1 MSLEVKDLT
10 ISFAEGGAV
19 TENISF
25 QVKPGNMLS
34 IVGGSGAGKTTICRA
49 IMGLLGTTYKIKGGI
64 FYNRTNLL
72 EMSHTMLEQIYG
84 KDICFIA
91 QNPMTAFNP
100 SIKLEKQLRKTYLQ
114 HQKRISKR
122 DIRDILIDMLQ
133 RFGLEDGE
141 RILRGYPFEMSGGNA
156 PKAHDNCCIC
166 GYICSSIIWNNL
178 GGKLIFY
185 TMEVRALTC
194 AGFKAVV
201 VFSDVLLHIN
211 KIQYIGLNILLCACA
226 AMTVAVIVWGIISV
240 CKSQTGVYGCA
251 VVCVCTGIH
260 FFIQ

>member
-133 RFGLEDGE
+133 RFVLEDGE
-141 RILRGYPFEMSGGNA
+141 RILRGYPFEMSGGMLQRLM
-156 PKAHDNCCIC
+156 
-166 GYICSSIIWNNL
+166 IIA
-178 GGKLIFY
+178 
-185 TMEVRALTC
+185 AL
-194 AGFKAVV
+194 
-201 VFSDVLLHIN
+201 IN
-211 KIQYIGLNILLCACA
+211 KPKILVADEATTAIDACNRKELMEQLRCLCEEGMSILFVTHDLKAASYSNQIFILDKGKMVEYGETKTVLSNPREKYTEYLLNSCHLER
-226 AMTVAVIVWGIISV
+226 
-240 CKSQTGVYGCA
+240 K
-251 VVCVCTGIH
+251 VV
-260 FFIQ
+260 

>member
-133 RFGLEDGE
+133 RFGANYAQTECQFRYCGTA
-141 RILRGYPFEMSGGNA
+141 IPF
-156 PKAHDNCCIC
+156 
-166 GYICSSIIWNNL
+166 L
-178 GGKLIFY
+178 
-185 TMEVRALTC
+185 TVRSTAR
-194 AGFKAVV
+194 
-201 VFSDVLLHIN
+201 
-211 KIQYIGLNILLCACA
+211 
-226 AMTVAVIVWGIISV
+226 
-240 CKSQTGVYGCA
+240 
-251 VVCVCTGIH
+251 
-260 FFIQ
+260 